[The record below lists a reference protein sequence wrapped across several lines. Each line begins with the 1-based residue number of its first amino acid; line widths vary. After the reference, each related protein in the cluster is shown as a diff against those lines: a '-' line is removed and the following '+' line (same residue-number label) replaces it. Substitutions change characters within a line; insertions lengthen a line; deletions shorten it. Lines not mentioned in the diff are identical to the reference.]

1 MIFLKITIYVNTK
14 REATVK
20 TESMDNPISTLNP
33 EGRHEDSLHSIL
45 LLTAVLELIICRN
58 DTCL

>member
-20 TESMDNPISTLNP
+20 TEYMDNPISTLNP

-45 LLTAVLELIICRN
+45 LLTAVLELIIC
-58 DTCL
+58 